1 MISIG
6 SRVKIT
12 AAFLALLLV
21 VAALLP
27 FTAQAA
33 GTTITEYP
41 VLTAGSG
48 PSVITLGPDGA
59 LWFTE
64 WLGNKIGRIDPT
76 THIVTEYGG
85 LTANSQTN
93 GITLGPDKALWFTEY
108 NANQIGRIDPTTH
121 AVIEYTVPTANNMPW
136 GITSGPDG
144 ALWFTEAGGHIGR
157 ITTAGAV
164 TKYPVP
170 TASSWPQEITL
181 GPDGAL
187 WFTEY
192 SVDKIGRI
200 DLSTHHID
208 EYLSL
213 IHISE

>member
-64 WLGNKIGRIDPT
+64 WIANQIGRIDPT
-76 THIVTEYGG
+76 THIVT
-85 LTANSQTN
+85 
-93 GITLGPDKALWFTEY
+93 
-108 NANQIGRIDPTTH
+108 
-121 AVIEYTVPTANNMPW
+121 EYTVPTANNMPW

-164 TKYPVP
+164 TKYPTP
-170 TASSWPQEITL
+170 TPTSGCSGITS

-187 WFTEY
+187 WFTEW
-192 SVDKIGRI
+192 KGNNIGRI
-200 DLSTHHID
+200 TTC
-208 EYLSL
+208 
-213 IHISE
+213 